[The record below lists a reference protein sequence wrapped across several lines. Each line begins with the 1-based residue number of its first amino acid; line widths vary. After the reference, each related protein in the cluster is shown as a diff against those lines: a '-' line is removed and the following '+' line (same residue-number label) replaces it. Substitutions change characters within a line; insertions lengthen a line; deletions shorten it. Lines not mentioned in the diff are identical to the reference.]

1 MTMSELPTQE
11 TLTIEFKSDRG
22 GGYPDSDLV
31 DEIVGMANT
40 EGGTLYLGIEDNG
53 QVTGIVKHHQDPIG
67 LAALIANCTR
77 PSLSVRTEIIYDHDL
92 PVMVISIPKS
102 YSVVATASGKLLK
115 RRLKADGSPEVVPM
129 YPYEIYTRLSDLRKL
144 DFSAQPVQDGTV
156 DDLDPNQIVRLR
168 ETIQNQMVISNY
180 YRYQMKT

>member
-1 MTMSELPTQE
+1 MSEFPTQE

-67 LAALIANCTR
+67 LAALIA
-77 PSLSVRTEIIYDHDL
+77 
-92 PVMVISIPKS
+92 
-102 YSVVATASGKLLK
+102 
-115 RRLKADGSPEVVPM
+115 
-129 YPYEIYTRLSDLRKL
+129 
-144 DFSAQPVQDGTV
+144 
-156 DDLDPNQIVRLR
+156 IVRGLPYLCVQKLF
-168 ETIQNQMVISNY
+168 TIMICLSW
-180 YRYQMKT
+180 